1 MDPSEVLEEHIDSSL
16 KINNKFARFKLML
29 KKQKDK
35 NIKLLN
41 QIKEDRVMNEN
52 MLKVYVNQIT
62 KKHLEYH

>member
-1 MDPSEVLEEHIDSSL
+1 
-16 KINNKFARFKLML
+16 ML

-41 QIKEDRVMNEN
+41 SIKEDRVMNEN

-62 KKHLEYH
+62 KKHLGYQ